1 MGRGDSKADPQK
13 IIRAQW
19 HTYIDVRSGR
29 TRWQDHLLLEG
40 VPVAVLAGCL
50 ALDVRLGSAASAGL
64 LTVSGLL
71 SVYLFGVVV
80 QMAGRAMDF
89 ADSRPVPGPDT
100 SAHAIYVEELA
111 ANASYASLVC
121 ITAAVAFVVA
131 SIGTH
136 WVLRVSSAIGLAIGA
151 HLVLVLMMVMKR
163 VFSLTQQQLNRAR
176 SGADLADRSAGRPVS

>member
-1 MGRGDSKADPQK
+1 VGRGDSKPDPRK

-19 HTYIDVRSGR
+19 RTYIDVHSGK

-40 VPVAVLAGCL
+40 VPLAVFGGCL

-64 LTVSGLL
+64 LTVAGLL
-71 SVYLFGVVV
+71 SVFLFGVVV
-80 QMAGRAMDF
+80 QMADRAIDL

-100 SAHAIYVEELA
+100 SAHAIYLEELA

-121 ITAAVAFVVA
+121 ITAAVVFVVA
-131 SIGTH
+131 SIGSH
-136 WVLRVSSAIGLAIGA
+136 WVLRISSAIGLAIGA

-163 VFSLTQQQLNRAR
+163 VFSLTQERLSRAR
-176 SGADLADRSAGRPVS
+176 TGADLANRSAGRQAS

>member
-1 MGRGDSKADPQK
+1 MSRGDSKPDPRK

-19 HTYIDVRSGR
+19 RTYIDVRSGR
-29 TRWQDHLLLEG
+29 TRWQDHLLIEG
-40 VPVAVLAGCL
+40 APLAVLAGCL

-71 SVYLFGVVV
+71 SVFLFGVVV
-80 QMAGRAMDF
+80 QMATRAMEL
-89 ADSRPVPGPDT
+89 ADSQPTPGPDT
-100 SAHAIYVEELA
+100 SAHAIYLEELA

-121 ITAAVAFVVA
+121 ITAAVVFVVA

-163 VFSLTQQQLNRAR
+163 VFSLTQERLNRAR
-176 SGADLADRSAGRPVS
+176 TGADLTERSAGRRAS